1 MRRAFVQVREFVVS
15 HGAALQAEL
24 TALAAAAPQLSQQDC
39 QQLEQQAN
47 ELGRQLL
54 ALEAYV
60 QLNQA
65 GFVKIVKKHDKVR
78 LAAAT
83 YRLVASPGIVMV
95 VILLVSFG
103 VWPVNPRVQ
112 SRPDG
117 VLGARAADSYPV
129 L

>member
-1 MRRAFVQVREFVVS
+1 MQVRDFIVS

-65 GFVKIVKKHDKVR
+65 GFVKIVKKHDKVC

-83 YRLVASPGIVMV
+83 YR
-95 VILLVSFG
+95 
-103 VWPVNPRVQ
+103 RV
-112 SRPDG
+112 PF
-117 VLGARAADSYPV
+117 LGAVR
-129 L
+129 